1 MVPVYVTSQ
10 DWAEEI
16 WMSQWRNLKSL
27 SFWPSKT
34 CPLTHLARKVLTQR
48 GMWWKLVKPLPW
60 WVMVMTRIPLKY
72 TIIIDIYIHT
82 HLILYNKT
90 MQYTL
95 HSQIPKKKW
104 VYEKRHIVCIPVNM
118 HTYMRLFHF
127 VFPVITRSPGRFAWP
142 QRTSRNHRQVWCN
155 CLSLARIS
163 HCPFDRIVSNCQYLL
178 YNVHG
183 WVHSQHTW
191 VRVNKYR
198 ELRKQVVRKKTCIFK
213 IQSHVIL
220 SSWGTKVR
228 IFE

>member
-1 MVPVYVTSQ
+1 MAAKDAYRYFATQSHGARVCHVPGLSGGNLDVTVAEFEITQLLTIKDLPLDSLGSESSDATRHVVKAGETPAMMSHGYDAHSSQ
-10 DWAEEI
+10 I
-16 WMSQWRNLKSL
+16 YYNYR
-27 SFWPSKT
+27 
-34 CPLTHLARKVLTQR
+34 
-48 GMWWKLVKPLPW
+48 
-60 WVMVMTRIPLKY
+60 Y
-72 TIIIDIYIHT
+72 IYIYT

-183 WVHSQHTW
+183 
-191 VRVNKYR
+191 
-198 ELRKQVVRKKTCIFK
+198 
-213 IQSHVIL
+213 
-220 SSWGTKVR
+220 
-228 IFE
+228 